1 MSAKITASQVKA
13 VAMPILKNR
22 DINPAANSKFWL
34 PLRGFYYFIRHPQLW
49 KVVLLPI
56 CCALLIDFV
65 GVILLFALA
74 LVPQAELFIPIEG
87 MPEAVAWL
95 IAVVLVLL
103 ECLLLVFVTAT
114 IVFEHWGEK
123 LFEKTLDIEGVPHV
137 ENDKCC
143 DGDCWMDFFR
153 FSLFVML
160 LPLHFIPCLGT
171 VLFCYLNG
179 CMPTDQTGTFFLV
192 VFNAR
197 FSDFPFFCS
206 QFLQVGIIINHSFQ
220 E

>member
-13 VAMPILKNR
+13 AAMPILKNR

-34 PLRGFYYFIRHPQLW
+34 PLRGFYYFMRHPTLW
-49 KVVLLPI
+49 KVVMLPI
-56 CCALLIDFV
+56 CCALLIDLI

-74 LVPQAELFIPIEG
+74 LVPQANLFIPIEG

-114 IVFEHWGEK
+114 IVFEHFGEK
-123 LFEKTLDIEGVPHV
+123 LFEKTLDIEGVPYV
-137 ENDKCC
+137 DVPCAEECG
-143 DGDCWMDFFR
+143 GDCWMLFFR
-153 FSLFVML
+153 FSLFVIL

-179 CMPTDQTGTFFLV
+179 CTNMDNL
-192 VFNAR
+192 
-197 FSDFPFFCS
+197 
-206 QFLQVGIIINHSFQ
+206 
-220 E
+220 